1 MQPIGACVD
10 RSAHGGRPARPS
22 RAWLF
27 YLAGC
32 GLVLAGFAAGRLS
45 AGAGVGLAV
54 TQAAPWSAATVSVG
68 AALPVQSTPAPS
80 DPRELVPLLPG
91 PGDGP
96 FPGLTPEE
104 AAECLLFMGPDG
116 EFYRLDVPTPGEGLG
131 PGGPQELIPLQPL
144 RPQPAPLTPQ
154 PPQPPQPPRAPP
166 GTLRADGAPA
176 GRPDVTAL

>member
-22 RAWLF
+22 RAWL
-27 YLAGC
+27 YLAAC

-45 AGAGVGLAV
+45 AGTGPGPVLA
-54 TQAAPWSAATVSVG
+54 QAAPWSAATVSIG
-68 AALPVQSTPAPS
+68 AVLPVQASPAPG

-116 EFYRLDVPTPGEGLG
+116 ELYRLDVPAPGEGPG

-144 RPQPAPLTPQ
+144 RPQPSPLTPQ
-154 PPQPPQPPRAPP
+154 PPQPPQPP
-166 GTLRADGAPA
+166 GTLRAGGAPA
-176 GRPDVTAL
+176 GPLDAAAF